1 MILSTSLF
9 VIETMSFLHL
19 HIFEEPYRSTMQL
32 HHSPQDSCTS
42 KQGCLD
48 HMHIRDDFHRND
60 S

>member
-9 VIETMSFLHL
+9 VIETMSFL
-19 HIFEEPYRSTMQL
+19 FEEPYRSTMQL